1 MVKSSEIRAQIDF
14 HPKSFFTEFEKM
26 TREKEIEIDL
36 LQADA

>member
-1 MVKSSEIRAQIDF
+1 MVKRSEIRAQIDF
-14 HPKSFFTEFEKM
+14 HPQSFFTEFEEM